1 MQNLY
6 KNKLYT
12 HSRGFL
18 HETSSCHGN
27 EGLHSHL
34 LAWDIV
40 CSIMVVLPPSGRKM
54 EAPGFSQMLVA
65 INKAAA
71 VFPDKNITI

>member
-1 MQNLY
+1 
-6 KNKLYT
+6 
-12 HSRGFL
+12 
-18 HETSSCHGN
+18 
-27 EGLHSHL
+27 
-34 LAWDIV
+34 
-40 CSIMVVLPPSGRKM
+40 MVVLPPSGRKM